1 VRMALGA
8 TSGRVLKM
16 ILTQGLVP
24 VMIGTA
30 LGLTGSFLLT
40 QTMRS
45 LLYQISPTD
54 PLTLVGVVSLL
65 LLVAAAASWIPAR
78 RATRIDPID
87 ALRHE

>member
-1 VRMALGA
+1 
-8 TSGRVLKM
+8 
-16 ILTQGLVP
+16 LVP